1 MIIIIIIII
10 MYPWISSI
18 SMVSAGADDLDHGP
32 ADRRRHGAADA
43 RALLTIIMMI
53 ITNNGYN

>member
-1 MIIIIIIII
+1 
-10 MYPWISSI
+10 
-18 SMVSAGADDLDHGP
+18 MVSAGADDLDHGP

-53 ITNNGYN
+53 ITNNDYN